1 MCGCKHRNALSLAS
15 SYTTTLSWASQTN
28 KKLVITETSLIII
41 FQLRYPCRC
50 TRTLPTGFLTIKM
63 SYTILWYM
71 SECMAFP
78 GPIFTELTNG
88 QQHYVQSSYNEF
100 GPNWAINLESTD
112 RNPFTT
118 LRKIRIFI
126 VPIFTKHI
134 TTQ

>member
-1 MCGCKHRNALSLAS
+1 
-15 SYTTTLSWASQTN
+15 
-28 KKLVITETSLIII
+28 
-41 FQLRYPCRC
+41 
-50 TRTLPTGFLTIKM
+50 
-63 SYTILWYM
+63 M